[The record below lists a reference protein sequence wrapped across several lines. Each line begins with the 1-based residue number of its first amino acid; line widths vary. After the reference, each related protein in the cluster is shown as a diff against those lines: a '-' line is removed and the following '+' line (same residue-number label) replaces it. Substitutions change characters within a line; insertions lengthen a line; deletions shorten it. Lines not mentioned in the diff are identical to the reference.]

1 MKKLLYLVLLIM
13 LFNNV
18 SLSGQTTKKSKEKE
32 SKDFEFTEGA
42 EIKER
47 KLSLMSSMA
56 GYDGNNT
63 YLIGF
68 RPKGI
73 ILFFVP
79 IVSMRYIFQSYNMD
93 NMSLD
98 KAYRQNAFSKQF
110 KNNRFVASD
119 MINEE
124 PYMFTY
130 ENVTKK
136 GKKSVDINYY
146 SIDKSTMKPSAKNKL
161 VTLPKASVPSSSKW
175 SYVMGIMKN
184 MSNNEER
191 ISGVN
196 YLRSPDKKTF
206 YIITIVEEKKKT
218 KGGKKNKSESY
229 LVYVN
234 AFDNNFESLWEK
246 QEKVKFD
253 NAGTIFTGLD
263 ADNIGNV
270 YFTVKDYKEKRKGES
285 KKQGIR
291 NYEYKLYYIG
301 KDKEDLQ
308 EVKLNLDNK
317 FVTEMNVKVFDDS
330 VGAVCTGFYYDDN
343 SKRKQDNVSGA
354 FVGLVD
360 KDSNEMLDENFY
372 EFGEDLYSQDVKV
385 KTFNFFGKQKGAKQ
399 DEKGTEDIELRKVYV
414 RPDGKIIV
422 TGERYYM
429 YVVVT
434 TTTNGRTTTTRREYH
449 YIHNDVLVTCIT
461 PAGQTEWSVRI
472 PKYQHQVN
480 GTYLSSF
487 IPIMVGN
494 NVYFIYNDHQD
505 NAKLTTSGT
514 FSYADL
520 GGKKSTVVCVKVDE
534 DGEVNK
540 YKLSGKKDL
549 DGMVCI
555 SGANNIDNKKIVLP
569 IMGRWGRL
577 LKFGIVDF
585 KAPKD

>member
-1 MKKLLYLVLLIM
+1 MKKLLYLILVVTV
-13 LFNNV
+13 FNNAT
-18 SLSGQTTKKSKEKE
+18 LLAQTTKKSKEKE
-32 SKDFEFTEGA
+32 SRDFEFTEGA

-47 KLSLMSSMA
+47 KLSLMSSMV
-56 GYDGNNT
+56 GHDGSNT

-73 ILFFVP
+73 IIGFVP
-79 IVSMRYIFQSYNMD
+79 IISMRYIFQSYNLD
-93 NMSLD
+93 NMALD
-98 KAYRQNAFSKQF
+98 KAHRQSAFGKQF
-110 KNNRFVASD
+110 KNNRFIASD
-119 MINEE
+119 MIGDE

-130 ENVTKK
+130 ENVKKK
-136 GKKSVDINYY
+136 GKTSVDINYY
-146 SIDKSTMKPSAKNKL
+146 TIDKTTMKPSAKNKL
-161 VTLPKASVPSSSKW
+161 VTIPKASVPTSSKLR
-175 SYVMGIMKN
+175 YVMGIMRN
-184 MSNNEER
+184 MTNNEEK

-196 YLRSPDKKTF
+196 YLRSPDKKTI
-206 YIITIVEEKKKT
+206 YIVTIVEEKKKS

-234 AFDNNFESLWEK
+234 AFDNSFESLWEK

-253 NAGTIFTGLD
+253 NAGTAFTGID

-291 NYEYKLYYIG
+291 NYEYKLYYISKE
-301 KDKEDLQ
+301 KDELQ
-308 EVKLNLDNK
+308 EVKLDLADK

-372 EFGEDLYSQDVKV
+372 EFGDDLYSQDVKV
-385 KTFNFFGKQKGAKQ
+385 KTFNFFGKQKGAKK

-434 TTTNGRTTTTRREYH
+434 TSTNGRTTTTRTEYH
-449 YIHNDVLVTCIT
+449 YIHNDILVTCIT

-494 NVYFIYNDHQD
+494 SVYFIYNDHQD

-520 GGKKSTVVCVKVDE
+520 GGKKSAVVCVKVDE

-540 YKLSGKKDL
+540 YKLSSKKEL

-555 SGANNIDNKKIVLP
+555 SGANNIDNKKIIIP
-569 IMGRWGRL
+569 IMSKWGRL
-577 LKFGIVDF
+577 RKFGIVDF
-585 KAPKD
+585 KAPKE

>member
-1 MKKLLYLVLLIM
+1 MKKLLYLILVVTVFNSASLLA
-13 LFNNV
+13 
-18 SLSGQTTKKSKEKE
+18 QTTKKSKEKE
-32 SKDFEFTEGA
+32 SKDFVFTEGA

-47 KLSLMSSMA
+47 KLSLMSSMV
-56 GYDGNNT
+56 GHDGSNT

-73 ILFFVP
+73 IIGFVP
-79 IVSMRYIFQSYNMD
+79 IISMRYIFQSYNMD
-93 NMSLD
+93 NMALD
-98 KAYRQNAFSKQF
+98 KAYRQNAFGKQF
-110 KNNRFVASD
+110 KHNRFVASD
-119 MINEE
+119 MIGDE

-130 ENVTKK
+130 ENVRKK
-136 GKKSVDINYY
+136 GKTSLEINYY
-146 SIDKSTMKPSAKNKL
+146 SIDKTTMKPSAKNKL
-161 VTLPKASVPSSSKW
+161 VSIPKASVPTSSKLR
-175 SYVMGIMKN
+175 YVMGIMRN
-184 MSNNEER
+184 MTNNEEK

-206 YIITIVEEKKKT
+206 YIVTIVEEKKKA
-218 KGGKKNKSESY
+218 KGGKKNKSETY

-234 AFDNNFESLWEK
+234 AFDNSFEPLWEK

-253 NAGTIFTGLD
+253 NAGTAFTGID

-291 NYEYKLYYIG
+291 NYEYKLFYIS
-301 KDKEDLQ
+301 KDKEELQ
-308 EVKLNLDNK
+308 EVKLDLADK

-385 KTFNFFGKQKGAKQ
+385 KTFNFFGKQKGAKK

-429 YVVVT
+429 YVVT
-434 TTTNGRTTTTRREYH
+434 TTTGTGTSRTTRTEYH
-449 YIHNDVLVTCIT
+449 YIHNDILVTCIT

-505 NAKLTTSGT
+505 NTKLTTSGT

-520 GGKKSTVVCVKVDE
+520 SGKKSAVVCVKVDE

-540 YKLSGKKDL
+540 YMLSSKKDL

-555 SGANNIDNKKIVLP
+555 TGANNIDNKKIILP
-569 IMGRWGRL
+569 IMSKWGRL
-577 LKFGIVDF
+577 RKFGIVDF
-585 KAPKD
+585 KTPKE